1 MAVVLTRAAI
11 RGLRGL
17 PRREAGQIAERLEAI
32 GAAPLGRHSGV
43 TAVQGE
49 PPGRFRVR
57 QGDWR
62 AVFVVEG
69 EDVVVLA
76 IGHRREVYN

>member
-11 RGLRGL
+11 RGLRAL
-17 PRREAGQIAERLEAI
+17 PKREAKQIAARLEAI
-32 GAAPLGRHSGV
+32 GAAPTARHLGV
-43 TAVQGE
+43 MAMQGE

-62 AVFVVEG
+62 AVFVIEG
-69 EDVVVLA
+69 EDILVVA
-76 IGHRREVYN
+76 IGHRREVYD